1 MTEGRLLAL
10 FVGLAAVFAAMIA
23 LRPLLPIDETRYL
36 AVAWEMW
43 LSGDPVHL
51 TKNFAFYTHKP
62 PLLFWLINLAWLV
75 TGVSELVGRA
85 IGPALALAVV
95 WATYRLART
104 FWPDDAEIGFRAAV
118 ILAGFTVFLLYGSAT
133 MFDCLLAL
141 PVLLGVASL
150 WAVANGANTLRNW
163 GLFGLALAVG
173 VLAKGPVILV
183 HLMPLVLTMPIWAP
197 QTPDYRKAWKG
208 FALALAIG
216 LALVA
221 LWLVP
226 ALITGTAEF
235 RTELLW
241 TQSAARVAGGLAHD
255 RPVWFLAALLP
266 VILFPWG
273 WSLRSWSG
281 LRAGWKSDA
290 ALRLC
295 LIWAASSL
303 VLFSLISGKQVHY
316 LIPTFPAIALI
327 FARAMSGTPLPQRSL
342 AWLPL
347 GLLGGVFAA
356 LGLGLIPAT
365 GDMTAISPL
374 WPAWILGG
382 FCGVLAVL
390 VWRLPMLAGHLLAG
404 VGLAL
409 GLHGL
414 VYSTALFQIYQGK
427 ALAELVSQH
436 AADGVAVTNL
446 EYNAEFNFAAR
457 LTAPVALA
465 KTRADIIAWA
475 KDHPSGV
482 VLGKLSENPL
492 TAAPQGVVKYIGQ
505 DWGYWTAAALIS
517 QE

>member
-1 MTEGRLLAL
+1 MTKGRLLAL
-10 FVGLAAVFAAMIA
+10 FLGLAAVFAAMLA

-75 TGVSELVGRA
+75 TGVSEVVGRA

-95 WATYRLART
+95 WATHRLART
-104 FWPDDAEIGFRAAV
+104 FWPGDAGIGFRAAA
-118 ILAGFTVFLLYGSAT
+118 ILGGFTVFLLYGSAT

-150 WAVANGANTLRNW
+150 WAVANGANTPRNW

-183 HLMPLVLTMPIWAP
+183 HLMPLVLTMPIWAR
-197 QTPDYRKAWKG
+197 QAPDYRKVWIG
-208 FALALAIG
+208 LALALAVG

-273 WSLRSWSG
+273 WSLRSWAG
-281 LRAGWKSDA
+281 LRDGWKSDA

-303 VLFSLISGKQVHY
+303 ILFSLISGKQVHY

-327 FARAMSGTPLPQRSL
+327 FARSMNGATQPRSL

-347 GLLGGVFAA
+347 VLLGGIFVA
-356 LGLGLIPAT
+356 LGSGLIPAS
-365 GDMTAISPL
+365 GDLAAISPL
-374 WPAWILGG
+374 WPAWVLGG
-382 FCGVLAVL
+382 FCCALAVL
-390 VWRLPMLAGHLLAG
+390 VWRLPMLSGHLLAG

-414 VYSTALFQIYQGK
+414 VYSTALFQIYEGK
-427 ALAELVSQH
+427 VLAEMVSQH
-436 AADGVAVTNL
+436 AADGLAVTNL

-457 LTAPVALA
+457 LTAPVALT
-465 KTRADIIAWA
+465 KTRADVLAWA

-482 VLGKLSENPL
+482 VFGKIVESPL
-492 TAAPQGVVKYIGQ
+492 NTPPQGVVKYIGQ
-505 DWGYWTAAALIS
+505 DWGYWMAASLIS